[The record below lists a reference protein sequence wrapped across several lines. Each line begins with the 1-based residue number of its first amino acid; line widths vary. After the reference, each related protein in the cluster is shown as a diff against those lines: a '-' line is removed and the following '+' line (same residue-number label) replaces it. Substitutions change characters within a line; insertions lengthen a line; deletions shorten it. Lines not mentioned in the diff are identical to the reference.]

1 MATAVD
7 VERDAR
13 FMRRALELAER
24 GRGLTSPNPMVGAV
38 IVSDEQIVGEGYHE
52 RAGGPHAEVV
62 ALAAAGERSRGAT
75 LYVTLEPCSYHGRTP
90 ACAPAVVAAG
100 IRRVVAALVDP
111 NPRVSG
117 RGLAILKSA
126 GVDVAG
132 AVLTDHA
139 ERQNRAFV
147 MAMRLGRPH
156 VTLKAAMT
164 LDGRIADRLGESKW
178 ITGEPARAAAHRLR
192 SECDAILV
200 GVGTVL
206 RDDPALTVRRERPWP
221 REPYRVVL
229 DTGVRTPV
237 TARLI
242 GAATPSR
249 ALVIAGEDAPASRTA
264 ALRAAGATVVPVRCS
279 GSRVDLNAA
288 LAALADREVRAVLVE
303 GGGALHGAFVDA
315 GLVDR
320 VAVFVAP
327 RLLGGMDATPS
338 IGGLGRQLSGA
349 LRLGPFEVSR
359 VGDDLLIEADVLV
372 GAA

>member
-1 MATAVD
+1 
-7 VERDAR
+7 
-13 FMRRALELAER
+13 
-24 GRGLTSPNPMVGAV
+24 
-38 IVSDEQIVGEGYHE
+38 
-52 RAGGPHAEVV
+52 
-62 ALAAAGERSRGAT
+62 
-75 LYVTLEPCSYHGRTP
+75 
-90 ACAPAVVAAG
+90 
-100 IRRVVAALVDP
+100 
-111 NPRVSG
+111 
-117 RGLAILKSA
+117 
-126 GVDVAG
+126 VDVADT
-132 AVLTDHA
+132 VLTDHA

-147 MAMRLGRPH
+147 AAMRLGRPH

-229 DTGVRTPV
+229 DTGARTPV
-237 TARLI
+237 DARLI

-249 ALVIAGEDAPASRTA
+249 ALVITGQDAPGARIA
-264 ALRAAGATVVPVRCS
+264 ALTAVGATVVPVR
-279 GSRVDLNAA
+279 GSDGRVDLRAA

-303 GGGALHGAFVDA
+303 GGGALHGAFVDS

-338 IGGLGRQLSGA
+338 IGGLGRPLSGA
-349 LRLGPFEVSR
+349 LRLGAFEVSR
-359 VGDDLLIEADVLV
+359 LGDDLLIEADVQR
-372 GAA
+372 

>member
-1 MATAVD
+1 MAREVD

-38 IVSDEQIVGEGYHE
+38 VVSDEEIVGEGYHE
-52 RAGGPHAEVV
+52 RAGGPHAEVL
-62 ALAAAGERSRGAT
+62 ALASAGERSRGAT
-75 LYVTLEPCSYHGRTP
+75 LYVTLEPCSFHGRTP
-90 ACAPAVVAAG
+90 PCAPAVVAAG

-126 GVDVAG
+126 GVEVAEG
-132 AVLTDHA
+132 VFASLA
-139 ERQNRAFV
+139 ESQNRAFV
-147 MAMRLGRPH
+147 AAMRLGRPH

-229 DTGVRTPV
+229 DTSARTPAN
-237 TARLI
+237 ARLI

-249 ALVIAGEDAPASRTA
+249 ALVITGGDAPEARIA
-264 ALRAAGATVVPVRCS
+264 ALREAGATVVPVRCS
-279 GSRVDLNAA
+279 GGRVDLGAA

-303 GGGALHGAFVDA
+303 GGGALHGALVDA

-327 RLLGGMDATPS
+327 RLLGGTDATPS
-338 IGGLGRQLSGA
+338 IGGSGRPLAQA
-349 LRLGPFEVSR
+349 LRLSALEVTR
-359 VGDDLLIEADVLV
+359 VGADLLIEADVLV